1 MKKFNAASFKLIV
14 TGTIVFFTL
23 IATGKDPYPV
33 NKNLDVLHYT
43 FHLELKDSTDVIF
56 GKTEML
62 ISLKNNITSF
72 EIDLVGRKPDGT
84 GMTVTSVEPKNLI
97 KSFQQVSG
105 DKVRIHLNSTSSAPI
120 QLTIEYQGTPV
131 DGLIIGKNKFGDR
144 TFFGDNWPDRGHHW
158 LACVDHPSDKA
169 TVTFSVTT
177 PLHYQVVATGGLKE
191 ESVIG
196 TGKKLTRYEENVPV
210 AVKVMTM
217 GVARFAVKHT
227 GPVQGTPTSIWV
239 YPQNKEAGF
248 SDFAPEGRII
258 RFFMDQVGPYSFSKL
273 AHVQSKTRWGG
284 LENAGNI
291 FYFENSVTGKGQIE
305 NLIAHET
312 AHQWFGN
319 SVTENDWHH
328 VWLSEGF
335 ASYFTHLYNEW
346 IYGVEKRKSGMS
358 RDRNNILKHELLP
371 KSPVVDTTIQDI
383 GKVLSIITYQK
394 ASFVLHMLRK
404 EVGDQA
410 FFSGVRNYY
419 STFRNG
425 NALTIDFQKAIEA
438 SSGKSLDWFFSQWIY
453 KPGAPDLVVT
463 WEYKPKEQEIKLKVR
478 QSGPD
483 IFRLKLELGIGEE
496 AIETLEISQK
506 EQVFTLKSLQ
516 KPVNITLD
524 PAINL
529 LFSGKIAEGKL

>member
-1 MKKFNAASFKLIV
+1 
-14 TGTIVFFTL
+14 
-23 IATGKDPYPV
+23 
-33 NKNLDVLHYT
+33 
-43 FHLELKDSTDVIF
+43 
-56 GKTEML
+56 
-62 ISLKNNITSF
+62 
-72 EIDLVGRKPDGT
+72 
-84 GMTVTSVEPKNLI
+84 
-97 KSFQQVSG
+97 
-105 DKVRIHLNSTSSAPI
+105 
-120 QLTIEYQGTPV
+120 
-131 DGLIIGKNKFGDR
+131 
-144 TFFGDNWPDRGHHW
+144 
-158 LACVDHPSDKA
+158 
-169 TVTFSVTT
+169 
-177 PLHYQVVATGGLKE
+177 
-191 ESVIG
+191 
-196 TGKKLTRYEENVPV
+196 
-210 AVKVMTM
+210 
-217 GVARFAVKHT
+217 
-227 GPVQGTPTSIWV
+227 
-239 YPQNKEAGF
+239 
-248 SDFAPEGRII
+248 
-258 RFFMDQVGPYSFSKL
+258 
-273 AHVQSKTRWGG
+273 
-284 LENAGNI
+284 
-291 FYFENSVTGKGQIE
+291 
-305 NLIAHET
+305 
-312 AHQWFGN
+312 
-319 SVTENDWHH
+319 
-328 VWLSEGF
+328 
-335 ASYFTHLYNEW
+335 
-346 IYGVEKRKSGMS
+346 MS

-506 EQVFTLKSLQ
+506 EQVFTLKSPQ
-516 KPVNITLD
+516 KHANITLD